1 MTAPVRLKRAL
12 LLLLEMGG
20 TLFLVLALYWLFLWL
35 LYAMFPSGTPL
46 RDLLESSSESEPTF
60 GRNAEATLSEV
71 RRDVRFRRGNSIA
84 WSGASEGMQ
93 LYSQDAVQT
102 LDRAG
107 ATISFGNRDHLT
119 VGSNS
124 LVVVTR
130 LNAKDEA
137 GPRSFRVHVEGELR
151 GNLSATRNLKLELAA
166 AGHLARLKPGAARF
180 RVTPNNDNSASLAV
194 YAGELQILDGKG
206 VRVPANHG
214 ITLRQGVAVGP
225 VLPLPAAPQLL
236 GPQPALYRY
245 RLLPPPVR
253 LAWAG
258 APGEYRVQIAK
269 TPRFERPLMDEKIVA
284 TEYRTA
290 KLDQGSYYWRV
301 CRLEEGREGAF
312 SSTGRCQLQ
321 QLLTPPGLAVQFP
334 PERAPAGPYTLSGQ
348 VEPGSRIFVDG
359 MEVTVQQSGRFIHQ
373 GMLKPGVN
381 LIRVEALDTAGNA
394 SYASRIVYGNGQ
406 AAEAATRT
414 QGGDGACKPN

>member
-1 MTAPVRLKRAL
+1 MTAPVRIKRAR
-12 LLLLEMGG
+12 LLLLEMVG

-46 RDLLESSSESEPTF
+46 RDLLEDSSESESSF
-60 GRNAEATLSEV
+60 GRTAEATLSDV

-107 ATISFGNRDHLT
+107 ATISFGDRDRLA

-130 LNAKDEA
+130 LNAKDDA
-137 GPRSFRVHVEGELR
+137 GPRSYRVHVEGELR
-151 GNLSATRNLKLELAA
+151 GNLSATRDLKLELAA

-180 RVTPNNDNSASLAV
+180 KVTPNNDNSASLAV

-206 VRVPANHG
+206 IRVPANHG

-225 VLPLPAAPQLL
+225 ALPLPPAPQLL

-245 RLLPPPVR
+245 RLLPPPIR

-258 APGEYRVQIAK
+258 RPGEYRVQIAR
-269 TPRFERPLMDEKIVA
+269 TPRFERPLVDQVAVA
-284 TEYRTA
+284 TEYKTA
-290 KLDQGSYYWRV
+290 KLDQGTYYWRV
-301 CRLEEGREGAF
+301 SRLEEGREGAF

-321 QLLTPPGLAVQFP
+321 QLLKPPSLAVQFP
-334 PERAPAGPYTLSGQ
+334 PERAPAGPYALSGLA
-348 VEPGSRIFVDG
+348 EPGSRIFVDG
-359 MEVTVQQSGRFIHQ
+359 LEVAAQQGGRFMQ
-373 GMLKPGVN
+373 RGMLKPGVN
-381 LIRVEALDTAGNA
+381 LIRVEAVDSAGNA
-394 SYASRIVYGNGQ
+394 SYASRIVYGDGQ
-406 AAEAATRT
+406 ATEAVTH
-414 QGGDGACKPN
+414 